1 MRSKFSVAVAAADG
15 AIVAE
20 EAACVESIMG
30 AVMLHPEA
38 RAGLRNTT
46 DPPLCRLPW
55 PSIDPKHARTVVYLA
70 AYVAAVD
77 GEYDEAEVRLLRQ
90 MCEALDVK
98 KKCPDAF
105 AWVESAELDGIA
117 ARGNRLNAGF
127 RHLGRVRSSLISPT
141 EVFRTLELGGRH
153 HGTSPKNRITG
164 LPRSGNR
171 PS

>member
-1 MRSKFSVAVAAADG
+1 MLLSTALDLPVEQRHALLEVLVAVAAADG

-38 RAGLRNTT
+38 RAGLRNQLT
-46 DPPLCRLPW
+46 DPPLWSASLAE
-55 PSIDPKHARTVVYLA
+55 IDPKHARTVVYLA

-98 KKCPDAF
+98 KK
-105 AWVESAELDGIA
+105 
-117 ARGNRLNAGF
+117 
-127 RHLGRVRSSLISPT
+127 
-141 EVFRTLELGGRH
+141 
-153 HGTSPKNRITG
+153 
-164 LPRSGNR
+164 
-171 PS
+171 

>member
-1 MRSKFSVAVAAADG
+1 MLLSTALDLPVEQRHALLEVLVAVAAADG

-38 RAGLRNTT
+38 RAGLRNQLT
-46 DPPLCRLPW
+46 DPPLWSACLAE
-55 PSIDPKHARTVVYLA
+55 IDPKHARTVVYLA

-98 KKCPDAF
+98 KKVLKDAF
-105 AWVESAELDGIA
+105 AWVESG
-117 ARGNRLNAGF
+117 LNWMA
-127 RHLGRVRSSLISPT
+127 SLHEET
-141 EVFRTLELGGRH
+141 A
-153 HGTSPKNRITG
+153 
-164 LPRSGNR
+164 
-171 PS
+171 